1 MLPPTIH
8 DWNDPDWSVIGRST
22 WGSAEFPTDVLTLPW
37 QNLLGRASRGAGVR
51 PEHVAVPLIGIAS
64 SLIGTARRVRASQ
77 SWSEPMTLWTCVVAA
92 SGDRKTPGLNV
103 TLRALDRI
111 GQHTSDGTNEARL
124 AHETRRQN
132 AKEAAKEWIV
142 QRKAALDA
150 EPRREPPAMPIEA
163 IDPGNFIYP
172 RLFASDPTIESLAPL
187 LVARPQ
193 GMMLIRD
200 ELSGFFANMG
210 RYGGR
215 SFWLEAW
222 DGNRYVVERVTKRS
236 VDIPHLLIGVI
247 GGFQPDKLARAFQ
260 GDEDGMYG
268 RFLFAWPSTPEYRP
282 LTNK

>member
-1 MLPPTIH
+1 MK
-8 DWNDPDWSVIGRST
+8 
-22 WGSAEFPTDVLTLPW
+22 
-37 QNLLGRASRGAGVR
+37 RGAR
-51 PEHVAVPLIGIAS
+51 MP
-64 SLIGTARRVRASQ
+64 
-77 SWSEPMTLWTCVVAA
+77 
-92 SGDRKTPGLNV
+92 
-103 TLRALDRI
+103 
-111 GQHTSDGTNEARL
+111 
-124 AHETRRQN
+124 
-132 AKEAAKEWIV
+132 KEAAEEWKV

-150 EPRREPPAMPIEA
+150 EPPREPPAMPIEA

-210 RYGGR
+210 RYGGSDR

-222 DGNRYVVERVTKRS
+222 DGNHYVVERVTKRS

-282 LTNK
+282 LTNEVNEVEPELYARQGPLPIAV